1 MEDEI
6 YKKAKERV
14 NEIKNFYKH
23 LTVYIVINVIFIYF
37 VGKSWL
43 WVTAFWGMGVVF
55 HFVNTFLFSKEWEE
69 KKIRDYMNKEK
80 SSNKTKEDSKKE
92 DNIS

>member
-1 MEDEI
+1 MEDEV

-14 NEIKNFYKH
+14 NEIKNFYNH
-23 LTVYIVINVIFIYF
+23 LIVYIVINVIFIYF

-55 HFVNTFLFSKEWEE
+55 KFVRTFLFSKEWEE
-69 KKIRDYMNKEK
+69 KKIKEYIEREKK
-80 SSNKTKEDSKKE
+80 SQESKEDTKKE
-92 DNIS
+92 EN

>member
-1 MEDEI
+1 MEDEV

-14 NEIKNFYKH
+14 NEIKNFYNH
-23 LTVYIVINVIFIYF
+23 LIVYIVINVIFIYF

-55 HFVNTFLFSKEWEE
+55 QFVRTFLFSKEWEE
-69 KKIRDYMNKEK
+69 KKIKEYIEREKK
-80 SSNKTKEDSKKE
+80 SQESKEATKKE
-92 DNIS
+92 EN

>member
-1 MEDEI
+1 
-6 YKKAKERV
+6 
-14 NEIKNFYKH
+14 
-23 LTVYIVINVIFIYF
+23 
-37 VGKSWL
+37 
-43 WVTAFWGMGVVF
+43 MGVVF

-69 KKIRDYMNKEK
+69 KKIKDYINKEK

>member
-23 LTVYIVINVIFIYF
+23 LTVYIVINVILFI
-37 VGKSWL
+37 L
-43 WVTAFWGMGVVF
+43 
-55 HFVNTFLFSKEWEE
+55 
-69 KKIRDYMNKEK
+69 
-80 SSNKTKEDSKKE
+80 
-92 DNIS
+92 